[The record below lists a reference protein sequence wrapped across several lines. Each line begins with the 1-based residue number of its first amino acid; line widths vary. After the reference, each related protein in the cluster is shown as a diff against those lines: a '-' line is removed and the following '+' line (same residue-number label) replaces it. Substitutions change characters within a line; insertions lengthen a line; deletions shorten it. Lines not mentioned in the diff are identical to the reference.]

1 MHTENLN
8 LHLEAHRR
16 WLTSKGAEGERLILQ
31 GVNLSQVNLRG
42 AQLERASITG
52 SDFFNTDLSHANLR
66 GASLH
71 RCDFRKTILRGAQLS
86 GASLRGALF
95 SLTDLSYTDMRGAD
109 LFSTDL
115 RGACLRSARLPE
127 GTWLI
132 SGEIYDIQITNGS
145 LLRVGCEEHPVWDWR
160 SLNREEVLSMD
171 GERALKFYP
180 RLLTLLDCHLGQG
193 ERPEWLM
200 RTL

>member
-1 MHTENLN
+1 MNIENFN

-95 SLTDLSYTDMRGAD
+95 SLTDLSYTDMRGAAKYMTCRSPMVHYCEWD
-109 LFSTDL
+109 VKSILSGTGARSTAK
-115 RGACLRSARLPE
+115 RCCPWME
-127 GTWLI
+127 
-132 SGEIYDIQITNGS
+132 N
-145 LLRVGCEEHPVWDWR
+145 VH
-160 SLNREEVLSMD
+160 
-171 GERALKFYP
+171 
-180 RLLTLLDCHLGQG
+180 
-193 ERPEWLM
+193 
-200 RTL
+200 